1 MDLIDAIM
9 ENKLDM
15 VQSILSQGV
24 DVHRCDDSDSITP
37 LHHAVAWSDI
47 KIVFQLLSFG
57 ADPNAIAENGTESA
71 MALACHLKK
80 WDIVNLFLMAN
91 KSLLVH

>member
-1 MDLIDAIM
+1 M
-9 ENKLDM
+9 ENNLDM

-24 DVHRCDDSDSITP
+24 DVYRCDDLDGITP

-47 KIVFQLLSFG
+47 HIVFQLISFG
-57 ADPNAIAENGTESA
+57 ADPDAIAENGTESA

-80 WDIVNLFLMAN
+80 WDIVNLFAMTK
-91 KSLLVH
+91 KSVLLH

>member
-9 ENKLDM
+9 ENNLEI
-15 VQSILSQGV
+15 VQGILSEGV
-24 DVHRCDDSDSITP
+24 DIHRCDDSDRITP

-47 KIVFQLLSFG
+47 GIVFQLLSFG

-71 MALACHLKK
+71 MELACHLKK
-80 WDIVNLFLMAN
+80 WGIVNLFMMSD
-91 KSLLVH
+91 KSLLIH

>member
-24 DVHRCDDSDSITP
+24 DVHRCNDSDSITP
-37 LHHAVAWSDI
+37 LHHAVANSNVNV
-47 KIVFQLLSFG
+47 VFQLLSFG
-57 ADPNAIAENGTESA
+57 ADPNFIPENGTDSA
-71 MALACHLKK
+71 MELACHLKK
-80 WDIVNLFLMAN
+80 WDIVNLFVMAN
-91 KSLLVH
+91 KSLLIN